1 MQVWAIVKRANANF
15 GYTIRN
21 GDALQA
27 CATFERPIANFLYTI
42 RNGEVSQACA
52 IVKNGLDDESISIQT
67 TVLAIGKVAE
77 METHNSITKDDLIR
91 ALRWLFEHD
100 EF

>member
-1 MQVWAIVKRANANF
+1 MAKKVVEFPTYNVSL
-15 GYTIRN
+15 G
-21 GDALQA
+21 QA
-27 CATFERPIANFLYTI
+27 W
-42 RNGEVSQACA
+42 A

-67 TVLAIGKVAE
+67 KVLAIGKVAE

-91 ALRWLFEHD
+91 ALRWLFEHY